1 MSRQLFY
8 GLSVLLPI
16 LAILLER
23 NLMARSEAY
32 APIIGRANVTLF
44 LVNSEAGLSN
54 VFAATAQALL
64 EQHPTVTVHFASF
77 SPIAPQLE
85 RISSYSRTQS
95 LSHPAPGIIFHELP
109 DLTLTRAIHLSGRTM
124 SNMAHP
130 PGLGGIDQICR
141 DIQFYISPWSGE
153 DHYVLYQRLVDIIDQ
168 VDPAVIVLDTVFRP
182 GIDAT
187 RERKRLHA
195 FISPNTLIDNF
206 AMDQPWG
213 SMFWKY
219 PLAASGIPYPVPWRR
234 IPENIYLTLRFIY
247 AVFTMSNIKEKQ
259 AFLKSKDLSDP
270 INFYNLH
277 RPEVPW
283 FTGFTWM
290 KSKAEFMALALA
302 QVLEQTD
309 LQVLWKFQKD
319 TNDAN
324 LTHRLEYDDTFLE
337 PLRPFLDRGRVR
349 TQTWLSADPT
359 ALLKTGHIV
368 VSVHH
373 GGSGCY
379 HEAIA
384 TGVPQLVLPQ
394 WFDLYNF
401 AQLTED
407 IGVGVWG
414 CRETSPHWTVECL
427 RHALLRVVRGESGRQ
442 MKERA
447 AHFEEAAQNSPG
459 QQAAAREI
467 ARLAS
472 SGKTA

>member
-1 MSRQLFY
+1 
-8 GLSVLLPI
+8 
-16 LAILLER
+16 
-23 NLMARSEAY
+23 
-32 APIIGRANVTLF
+32 
-44 LVNSEAGLSN
+44 
-54 VFAATAQALL
+54 
-64 EQHPTVTVHFASF
+64 
-77 SPIAPQLE
+77 
-85 RISSYSRTQS
+85 
-95 LSHPAPGIIFHELP
+95 
-109 DLTLTRAIHLSGRTM
+109 
-124 SNMAHP
+124 MAHP

-153 DHYVLYQRLVDIIDQ
+153 DHYVLYHRLVDIIDQ
-168 VDPAVIVLDTVFRP
+168 VDPAVVVLDTVFRP

-259 AFLKSKDLSDP
+259 AFLKSKGLSDP

-283 FTGFTWM
+283 FTQTLPGASRPLYQVPKNVSCLGPMTLSLGAASQQDPDLVKWLARKPTILINFGSGFTWM

-309 LQVLWKFQKD
+309 LQVLWKFQKY

-379 HEAIA
+379 HEAVA

-472 SGKTA
+472 SGRTA